1 MLATRKDKMEINR
14 INPMKSALQ
23 NVGLIQTEPKG
34 TGAGAAMHGETLLA
48 GLLLGDETPA
58 GAMLREVQAAAVER
72 QAVEDIRLCRKLAQ
86 LLRRRMESDGRE
98 VNDTTE
104 RDAAAAGVVAV
115 VQWRSGVLP
124 SPIVTSDKTP
134 HAVNAVAWR
143 AIVAEM
149 SADTFGSSVELSSVS
164 EDWLLAACDPLAVA
178 CVGGLES
185 RYDKVTRWMAER
197 GAVRRKARVLER
209 LELFKAGAGARR
221 RELID
226 KTGRA
231 CLLLVGGYSLDSAAA
246 QAGFKAAGR
255 SSAGDRLAQA
265 VRALGV
271 GVQFNLRQHVT
282 NYSEPDALRHIDNG
296 QRYQPHAVFCTVQA
310 AV

>member
-1 MLATRKDKMEINR
+1 
-14 INPMKSALQ
+14 
-23 NVGLIQTEPKG
+23 
-34 TGAGAAMHGETLLA
+34 
-48 GLLLGDETPA
+48 
-58 GAMLREVQAAAVER
+58 
-72 QAVEDIRLCRKLAQ
+72 
-86 LLRRRMESDGRE
+86 
-98 VNDTTE
+98 
-104 RDAAAAGVVAV
+104 VVAV
-115 VQWRSGVLP
+115 VQWRNGVLD
-124 SPIVTSDKTP
+124 SPVVTSEKTP
-134 HAVNAVAWR
+134 CAVNAVAWR

-149 SADTFGSSVELSSVS
+149 SADTFGNSVELSSVS

-231 CLLLVGGYSLDSAAA
+231 CLLLVGGDSLDSAAE

-271 GVQFNLRQHVT
+271 GVQFTLRQV
-282 NYSEPDALRHIDNG
+282 LR
-296 QRYQPHAVFCTVQA
+296 R
-310 AV
+310 